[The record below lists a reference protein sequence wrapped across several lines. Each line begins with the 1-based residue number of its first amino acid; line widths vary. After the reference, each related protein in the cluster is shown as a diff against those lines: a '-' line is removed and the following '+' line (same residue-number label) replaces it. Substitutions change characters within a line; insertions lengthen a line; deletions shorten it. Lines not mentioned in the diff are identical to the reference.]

1 MYYLPA
7 ENIKILY
14 STIDTA
20 TFIVNIQ
27 IQFKIFRLL
36 FIAYYIIITTGGG
49 RLNLIQVVKHT
60 AALCRPSCHS
70 IFFKS
75 LLSIFL

>member
-14 STIDTA
+14 CTLDTA
-20 TFIVNIQ
+20 TLIVNIQ

-36 FIAYYIIITTGGG
+36 FTAYCIIITTGGA
-49 RLNLIQVVKHT
+49 RLNLIQVVKHS
-60 AALCRPSCHS
+60 AALCRPGCRSVS
-70 IFFKS
+70 LKS
-75 LLSIFL
+75 LLNVFI